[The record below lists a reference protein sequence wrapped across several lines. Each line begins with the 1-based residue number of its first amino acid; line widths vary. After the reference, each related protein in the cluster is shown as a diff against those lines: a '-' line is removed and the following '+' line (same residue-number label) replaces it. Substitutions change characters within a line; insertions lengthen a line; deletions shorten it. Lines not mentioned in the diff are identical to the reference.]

1 MIRIPATLAILGL
14 TLLQITGPMA
24 LSEPSQEKGQAS
36 LQHEVSVVRKLVQ
49 VYVTDKKGNPIT
61 DLQKDDFVI
70 YDNKDE
76 KQITEFERHSLSLPG
91 TPVRALDAEPVVT
104 AIEPTPPL
112 LSRKFFLLF
121 DLVFTQDK
129 GFRIA
134 RNAALKFL
142 ESGLMPTDEA
152 SVLLFAGGRSLEVRK
167 LPTRDHNAVRDAVE
181 SLTIADL
188 LNRHFN
194 ESETVGPQILS
205 GQDTPFSA
213 MSRPSSSGGPSEI
226 RIFAGNFIWAL
237 KSFAQALRYQPGQ
250 KHVILYSKGIASATI
265 GRGQGGG
272 TYSELSRGYAA
283 MCKELAAAG
292 VSVFPVNTADPD
304 AFKMTFGTGETTL
317 RETAASTGGRYLGF
331 AVNAEKLMETVN
343 DITGMYYVLGY
354 PISQTWDGK
363 FHNVR
368 VKVTRPDCEVH
379 AQPGYFNP
387 KPFTEYSKI
396 EKEIHLVDLAL
407 SAKPISQD
415 PVRFSMQALP
425 LARGPKDNLAFV
437 AEFPKGG
444 LSEVEGPVIEAASLL
459 LNALDEIVDSKRL
472 PLDLAAVRGGHDG
485 IFFISFL
492 SARPGIYKCRIVLRN
507 SETGRAAVSGVS
519 VTVPEV
525 GTDKL
530 LVLPPLILSE
540 ASGKVLL
547 GEGGYD
553 QGRLAG
559 ESPKIRQMFLF
570 DPKRYSPFLGDYLL
584 AGSGLAASIG
594 CYGAP
599 DGASGLEISA
609 QLSGQDLGTEMTVPL
624 SILENSDGK
633 DSVVFLVGLEIPRVI
648 PGQYKLSFIVH
659 DRRSGLSSR
668 VTRNYEIR

>member
-1 MIRIPATLAILGL
+1 MKRLLAVSAFLLLAILL
-14 TLLQITGPMA
+14 
-24 LSEPSQEKGQAS
+24 PSGSGQQTDPNQAKGQGP
-36 LQHEVSVVRKLVQ
+36 LQHEVAVVRKLVQ

-70 YDNKDE
+70 YDNRDE

-91 TPVRALDAEPVVT
+91 TPVSTPDAEPVVT

-121 DLVFTQDK
+121 DLVFTQGK

-167 LPTRDHNAVRDAVE
+167 LPTRDHSAVRDAVE

-188 LNRHFN
+188 LDRHFN
-194 ESETVGPQILS
+194 ESETIGPQILS

-213 MSRPSSSGGPSEI
+213 MSRPISSGGPSEI

-237 KSFAQALRYQPGQ
+237 KSFAQALRSQPGQ

-354 PISQTWDGK
+354 PIGQTWDGK
-363 FHNVR
+363 FHTVR

-387 KPFTEYSKI
+387 KPFTGYSKI

-407 SAKPISQD
+407 SDKPMSQD
-415 PVRFSMQALP
+415 PARFAMQAIP
-425 LARGPKDNLAFV
+425 VAFPPKDNLLFI
-437 AEFPKGG
+437 AEFPQGQDG
-444 LSEVEGPVIEAASLL
+444 IEGPRIEVSSLVF
-459 LNALDEIVDSKRL
+459 NALDEIVDSQRVQMDL
-472 PLDLAAVRGGHDG
+472 PASRSGQGSRFLLT
-485 IFFISFL
+485 SL
-492 SARPGIYKCRIVLRN
+492 SARQGTYKCRVVLRN
-507 SETGRAAVSGVS
+507 LETGQAAVAGVS
-519 VTVPEV
+519 AIVPE
-525 GTDKL
+525 GIADKL
-530 LVLPPLILSE
+530 LLFPPLL
-540 ASGKVLL
+540 AS
-547 GEGGYD
+547 EGGANMLVSGNTGNGGQALD
-553 QGRLAG
+553 PQAA
-559 ESPKIRQMFLF
+559 QAFLL
-570 DPKRYSPFLGDYLL
+570 DPKEYEPYLGSELEG
-584 AGSGLAASIG
+584 GSSIG
-594 CYGAP
+594 AVIRCFSP
-599 DGASGLEISA
+599 SDDLSGLELSA
-609 QLSGQDLGTEMTVPL
+609 R
-624 SILENSDGK
+624 LENKTSGEPLDVKLQILGRKSDK
-633 DSVVFLVGLEIPRVI
+633 TIKTFLAKLDIPQTA
-648 PGQYKLSFIVH
+648 PGSYSFILSVNDPH
-659 DRRSGLSSR
+659 TGQSSR
-668 VTRNYEIR
+668 VTRGLRVK